1 MNNNTT
7 NNKSDQNSKKE
18 KFKPQYEE
26 VKLDKTKKNIWLR
39 MIAYFK
45 SALPLLLLSM
55 VLALIAIAADL
66 ANPFITMLIIDNYI
80 AAGIAGETPT
90 VNIYML
96 GAAFLIFSV
105 LGAAL
110 QYIQVNLLNYT
121 GQKIIHQIR
130 MQVFTHVQKMSLKF
144 FDRNSSGSV
153 LTRVTN
159 DIEAISELYSGV
171 IINLFRDVFMLAGII
186 ITMLAINR
194 SIALVNFAVLPLIV
208 VITVFFNH
216 YAKKNF
222 RWVRSL
228 ISQINAFFAENI
240 SGMKLVQ
247 IFNRQSEKYE
257 EYDQLNKE
265 YNKASVRGV
274 YLNAIFRPANEF
286 INSLVVTT
294 LIWFTTRSILGGELD
309 FGVLYAF
316 ITYSRRFFAPIN
328 DLADMYTTIQSGRVS
343 AERIFELL
351 DSHEFEEDITAGKS
365 LPAIRGEIEFKNV
378 WFAYVKTD
386 ESGETKIGAGEHS
399 DFSDDSDDSEWEWV
413 LKDVSFKINA
423 GETVAFVGATGS
435 GKSTIINLMGR
446 FYDIQ
451 KGEIL
456 LDGVNIRE
464 YRLDELR
471 RSIAVVMQDVF
482 LFAGDIKSN
491 IRLNNTQITDE
502 QVREAAEYVNASMFI
517 EELRQKYDEPVMERG
532 STLSAGQRQLLSF
545 ARAVAFNPPLLV
557 LDEATANIDTENEE
571 IIQESLKKISRDRT
585 TVVIAHRLS
594 TIKTADNIIVIH
606 QGEIQEMGNHD
617 ELLQNNGVYKKLYEI
632 QFA

>member
-1 MNNNTT
+1 MSNKQ
-7 NNKSDQNSKKE
+7 NNKNNKNGKSE
-18 KFKPQYEE
+18 KFKPKYEE
-26 VKLDKTKKNIWLR
+26 VKLDKSKKNIWFR
-39 MIAYFK
+39 MLSYFK
-45 SALPLLLLSM
+45 SAAPLLLLSM
-55 VLALIAIAADL
+55 VLALIAIFADL
-66 ANPFITMLIIDNYI
+66 INPFITMLIIDDYI
-80 AAGIAGETPT
+80 AAGIAGEDPA
-90 VNIYML
+90 VNIYFL
-96 GAAFLIFSV
+96 GGAFLIFSV
-105 LGAAL
+105 LGATL

-121 GQKIIHQIR
+121 GQKIIHGIR
-130 MQVFTHVQKMSLKF
+130 IQVFSHVQKMSLKF
-144 FDRNSSGSV
+144 FDKNSTGSV

-159 DIEAISELYSGV
+159 DIEAISEMYTSV
-171 IINLFRDVFMLAGII
+171 IINLFRDIFMLIGIVI
-186 ITMLAINR
+186 AMLAIDRN
-194 SIALVNFAVLPLIV
+194 IALVNFGVLPVIII
-208 VITVFFNH
+208 ITVFFNH

-257 EYDQLNKE
+257 EYDELNRE

-286 INSLVVTT
+286 VNSLVVSV
-294 LIWFTTRSILGGELD
+294 LIWFTARAILDGGLY
-309 FGVLYAF
+309 FGVLFAF

-328 DLADMYTTIQSGRVS
+328 DLADMYTTIQAGRVS

-351 DSHEFEEDITAGKS
+351 DSHEFEENLQAGES
-365 LPAIRGEIEFKNV
+365 VPAVKGEIEFRNV
-378 WFAYVKTD
+378 WFAYVKTNENGNENESEED
-386 ESGETKIGAGEHS
+386 E
-399 DFSDDSDDSEWEWV
+399 DWEWV

-446 FYDIQ
+446 FYDVQ

-456 LDGVNIRE
+456 LDGVNIKN

-491 IRLNNTQITDE
+491 IRLNNSQISDE
-502 QVREAAEYVNASMFI
+502 QVHDAAKYVNADAFI
-517 EELRQKYDEPVMERG
+517 QELRNKYDEPVMERG

-571 IIQESLKKISRDRT
+571 IIQESLKKISQDRT

-606 QGEIQEMGNHD
+606 QGEIKEMGNHD
-617 ELLQNNGVYKKLYEI
+617 ELLQNDGVYKKLYEI

>member
-1 MNNNTT
+1 VNNSG
-7 NNKSDQNSKKE
+7 NNKE

-26 VKLDKTKKNIWLR
+26 VKLDKRKKNIWLR

-66 ANPFITMLIIDNYI
+66 AHPFITMLIIDDYI
-80 AAGIAGETPT
+80 AAGIAGETPD
-90 VNIYML
+90 VNIYLL

-105 LGAAL
+105 LGASL

-130 MQVFTHVQKMSLKF
+130 MQVFSHVQKMSLKF

-186 ITMLAINR
+186 ITMLAINPN
-194 SIALVNFAVLPLIV
+194 IAMVNFMVLPLII
-208 VITVFFNH
+208 VITVLFNH

-247 IFNRQSEKYE
+247 IFNRQSEKYA
-257 EYDQLNKE
+257 EYNELNKE

-294 LIWFTTRSILGGELD
+294 LIWFTTRNILGGDLD

-365 LPAIRGEIEFKNV
+365 LPALRGEIEFKNV

-386 ESGETKIGAGEHS
+386 ESGEVKIGAGEGDAS
-399 DFSDDSDDSEWEWV
+399 ADADWEWV

-446 FYDIQ
+446 FYDVQ

-456 LDGVNIRE
+456 LDGVNIKE

-491 IRLNNTQITDE
+491 IRLNNAQITDE
-502 QVREAAEYVNASMFI
+502 QVRAAAEYVNASMFI

-606 QGEIQEMGNHD
+606 QGEIQEMGSHD
-617 ELLQNNGVYKKLYEI
+617 ELLQNGGVYKKLYEI
-632 QFA
+632 QFS